1 MNQKKAQSNKA
12 LITRKIKTYKP
23 EEIKA
28 AGGADNFSKLTQ
40 SLYNT
45 QKAIEALS
53 QIALTEDE
61 IDLAVSDLKTT
72 K

>member
-1 MNQKKAQSNKA
+1 MNQKKAQSTKA